1 MMKYIAKANLDAFF
15 EAADAH
21 LHLYIP
27 TNDKNG
33 KAEYTRWTKGAEAE
47 GRPLPRDMQLG
58 RSRDL
63 NPGSVTI
70 TSASLS
76 PPCWPI
82 WSASPV

>member
-33 KAEYTRWTKGAEAE
+33 KAEYTRWTKGAE
-47 GRPLPRDMQLG
+47 
-58 RSRDL
+58 
-63 NPGSVTI
+63 
-70 TSASLS
+70 LS
-76 PPCWPI
+76 NQQGI
-82 WSASPV
+82 LLRLFMKVADSIDNSGFIAVQNINKV

>member
-1 MMKYIAKANLDAFF
+1 MAWCYTMPATPHPGAYFILTKVVARRARL
-15 EAADAH
+15 
-21 LHLYIP
+21 L
-27 TNDKNG
+27 TSQMDK
-33 KAEYTRWTKGAEAE
+33 

-76 PPCWPI
+76 PPRC
-82 WSASPV
+82 SLVS